1 LTLYKNKVMTKEEL
15 AIKQGS
21 EVRHNQ
27 VLFDLFQQFILEDW
41 GSIPAGCFGCD
52 FNKHFTNWAKPYK
65 EGKRVETN
73 KTRIMNADY
82 ILKDQ
87 DYKTFYK
94 GEVLSKNSS
103 SEEWAKFITENKDFT
118 DMRKK
123 LFKRLPSTVS
133 TDEEK
138 AIENEILGILED
150 EKKEDLTPLVD
161 AKLEAEKAEAEK
173 AEAEKAEAEKA
184 EAAKAEAEK
193 AEAEKAEAAKAE
205 AAKAE
210 AAKTSETN
218 KSDDKKK
225 TTDKSKSK
233 TETVT
238 KETGDAVDDNDDLL
252 G

>member
-161 AKLEAEKAEAEK
+161 AKLEAEKAEA
-173 AEAEKAEAEKA
+173 
-184 EAAKAEAEK
+184 AKAEAEK

>member
-1 LTLYKNKVMTKEEL
+1 MTKEEL

-184 EAAKAEAEK
+184 EAAKAEA
-193 AEAEKAEAAKAE
+193 
-205 AAKAE
+205 AKAE